1 MKNMKDMQA
10 TKDVAKAMKA
20 IKGIKKKVQAD
31 EEKIKEKRGKHWDR
45 LGYLL
50 MRYTWFKIEEKKA
63 EKAKARAEMLSCFY
77 GVAWN

>member
-1 MKNMKDMQA
+1 MKDMQA
-10 TKDVAKAMKA
+10 MKDVANAMKA

-50 MRYTWFKIEEKKA
+50 MRYQWFKTEEKKA
-63 EKAKARAEMLSCFY
+63 EKAKARAEMQGFFS

>member
-1 MKNMKDMQA
+1 MKDMQA
-10 TKDVAKAMKA
+10 MKDVANAMKA

-63 EKAKARAEMLSCFY
+63 EKAKARSEFLGFY
-77 GVAWN
+77 SGVAWN